1 MTPITVF
8 EDPWP
13 KDKAKIPLETVSLK
27 HFELIEIFMKLIPHF
42 QKDEEGQ
49 ILREAL
55 VYSEWR
61 YINYIRFL
69 HLKGFSAYDCPP
81 PWDVA
86 LIWYCHLLSPYHF
99 HRHLWDNDH
108 ISYGLNHHQFPFTKL
123 VRLYESGKWSDSK
136 SQKEWDRWHR
146 KPACPRLPFQLWPS
160 PPWESKRKSRLSS
173 LFSKKDPPTESP
185 DADDILQKQ
194 LCFYGR
200 LCRIPLIKPCLV
212 GDYTSLRRREC
223 KMPCIKSS
231 QHSLSGHRCELTPWQ
246 NVEDLAEVFNR
257 QVAFWKALLKARSSD
272 PDFASRQRLAAS
284 LGDYERFIKLHGVPP
299 TMKKAPYKDIW
310 KLDMD
315 ALPVRG
321 AIMSEPRNREFVPP
335 NLMVDFL
342 WHTHRLYP
350 ASYWVWSF
358 TTAGRLIDYELMA
371 SAEAAERTLRE
382 TDHEWKKRN
391 GTWYDKKHSLHQGD
405 MEGYFPDAAIVPP
418 GHPARAKVQWTLG
431 GMNPVKERRVGTRGR
446 CYVFEGLDIP
456 FDGGTWDFG
465 GSGDGG
471 GGGGGGSGGGDG
483 GCGGD
488 GGGGGGGGDGGS

>member
-27 HFELIEIFMKLIPHF
+27 HFELIEIFLKLIPHF
-42 QKDEEGQ
+42 QTDEKGQ
-49 ILREAL
+49 ILQESL

-69 HLKGFSAYDCPP
+69 HLKGVSAYDCPP

-86 LIWYCHLLSPYHF
+86 MIWYCHLLSPYHF
-99 HRHLWDNDH
+99 HRHLWDSDH
-108 ISYGLNHHQFPFTKL
+108 ISYGLNHHQFPVTKL
-123 VRLYESGKWSDSK
+123 VRLYQSGKWSDS
-136 SQKEWDRWHR
+136 
-146 KPACPRLPFQLWPS
+146 
-160 PPWESKRKSRLSS
+160 
-173 LFSKKDPPTESP
+173 
-185 DADDILQKQ
+185 
-194 LCFYGR
+194 
-200 LCRIPLIKPCLV
+200 
-212 GDYTSLRRREC
+212 
-223 KMPCIKSS
+223 
-231 QHSLSGHRCELTPWQ
+231 
-246 NVEDLAEVFNR
+246 VEDLAEVFNR
-257 QVAFWKALLKARSSD
+257 QVTFWKAVLKARESD
-272 PDFASRQRLAAS
+272 PDFASRQHLTAS
-284 LGDYERFIKLHGVPP
+284 LGDYERFIKLHGIPP

-335 NLMVDFL
+335 NLTVDLL

-358 TTAGRLIDYELMA
+358 TTAGRLIDYEPMA
-371 SAEAAERTLRE
+371 SVEAAKRTLGE
-382 TDHEWKKRN
+382 TDLEWKKRN
-391 GTWYDKKHSLHQGD
+391 GIWYDEKHSLHQDD

-446 CYVFEGLDIP
+446 YYVFEGLDIP

-471 GGGGGGSGGGDG
+471 GGGDGGSGGGDG